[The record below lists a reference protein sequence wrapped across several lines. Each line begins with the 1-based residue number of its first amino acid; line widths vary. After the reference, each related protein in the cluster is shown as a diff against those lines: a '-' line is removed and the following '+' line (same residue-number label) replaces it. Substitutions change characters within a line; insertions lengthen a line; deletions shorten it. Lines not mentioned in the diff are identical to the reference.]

1 LPRVLQQNALHLAAY
16 CTAFSGKTHCILL
29 QIAPK
34 TGANGGCLNKNSF
47 FRIQQLAPS
56 CIKTKPRENRLFA
69 TKWAVADKKGTHNVK
84 ISTKN

>member
-1 LPRVLQQNALHLAAY
+1 TV
-16 CTAFSGKTHCILL
+16 FSGKTHCILL

-47 FRIQQLAPS
+47 FRIHQLAPS
-56 CIKTKPRENRLFA
+56 CINTKPRENRLFA
-69 TKWAVADKKGTHNVK
+69 TRWAVADKKSTHNVK